1 MQVLHGRFTHF
12 AGATH
17 VLHTH
22 FKHCDGLRKG

>member
-1 MQVLHGRFTHF
+1 MQVLHSHF
-12 AGATH
+12 AHYAGATQ

>member
-1 MQVLHGRFTHF
+1 MQVLHSHF
-12 AGATH
+12 AHCAGATH